1 MKNKNNRVNADQ
13 GSASSQVDELNR
25 VPTQEE
31 LRKVLEAK
39 LEPDQIEKYLKRDL
53 VGAIRCLEAIYKD
66 QNLLKMVAQWFA
78 GRMDNLAQQE
88 ANKSQTELF
97 PKPKAQA

>member
-13 GSASSQVDELNR
+13 GSASSQVDELER
-25 VPTQEE
+25 VPTQDE

-53 VGAIRCLEAIYKD
+53 VVAIRCLEAIYKD

-97 PKPKAQA
+97 PKPKAQP